1 METIK
6 MTEIAVKA
14 LDRKKASDLSVIRID
29 DINKP
34 KSIVIVDSFDVT
46 EPEHMYEV
54 INWIYNFELVKS
66 FNLDSKW
73 LQVCKWKS
81 NNLLF
86 EAGLDVRN
94 TKNVNIK
101 EVIIKQLSF
110 IIFFIVIYITFS

>member
-1 METIK
+1 MV
-6 MTEIAVKA
+6 EITKSF
-14 LDRKKASDLSVIRID
+14 DWCSYYNINDIVIRID

-101 EVIIKQLSF
+101 ENTKWYHNLGYFLFSL
-110 IIFFIVIYITFS
+110 IY